1 MKRNNIVMK
10 RISAFF
16 VCLFIFF
23 FTKVSQFKLSSVVDE
38 QILGLQVSVENLP
51 PVTVRQAS
59 QDLKQKNLWR
69 GKKDAQ

>member
-1 MKRNNIVMK
+1 MFV
-10 RISAFF
+10 FF
-16 VCLFIFF
+16 VFF

-51 PVTVRQAS
+51 SVTVRQAS

-69 GKKDAQ
+69 GKKMLSDPS

>member
-16 VCLFIFF
+16 LFVYSF